1 MVLGHLLVQAGVFL
15 THRDQLQGRASIP
28 LGVVTS
34 LFACRRTCFVY
45 ESEWLREYENQNK
58 SAWAAYPLAV
68 YGPPVFCFFCLFF
81 FVLWQFLWVSFSV
94 KKPCCLQYNISSHS
108 CRWTCL
114 CFWTIS
120 YAIVCHHGYHTD
132 QKHANRRIVVTGL
145 ESGGNIQLFTVC
157 FSLNECASAL
167 IFK

>member
-1 MVLGHLLVQAGVFL
+1 MVTSLWRVCVRAVCMRASDCVNKKTKINLPKQHIPWQYTGHLL
-15 THRDQLQGRASIP
+15 
-28 LGVVTS
+28 
-34 LFACRRTCFVY
+34 LF
-45 ESEWLREYENQNK
+45 
-58 SAWAAYPLAV
+58 
-68 YGPPVFCFFCLFF
+68 LFF
-81 FVLWQFLWVSFSV
+81 DTFLWVSFSV
-94 KKPCCLQYNISSHS
+94 KKPCCLQYTMSSHS

-167 IFK
+167 IFKTIIYSKMWICQISTVKVPCYGIRNLISKQTFS